1 MKFLLENYTQQ
12 NKEEQKLLSL
22 EKDIREKKKGRK
34 TGKLLLLK
42 CPDFTKKIYINLKIL
57 DRQSKEYKK
66 WEKQKRM
73 AKLKAKVENNVS
85 RDPCRLYES
94 TKGWEAWTK
103 KIGQTSSGPLL
114 YTGL

>member
-1 MKFLLENYTQQ
+1 
-12 NKEEQKLLSL
+12 
-22 EKDIREKKKGRK
+22 
-34 TGKLLLLK
+34 
-42 CPDFTKKIYINLKIL
+42 
-57 DRQSKEYKK
+57 
-66 WEKQKRM
+66 M